1 MVFVCVCVMKD
12 GGKHKQK
19 VDECLICSQRWERWR
34 TEEQSCWIFYY
45 NLVWLFVFSS
55 VTHDG
60 RQLRPRVAASPMT
73 EEKRQTADP
82 YLQYAHQNMK
92 NINKVINR
100 RIVANMF
107 VNHLTVPASHSQ
119 RLAALHFSEW
129 TLMRSQQ
136 SRFTVSGIFNPNCSS
151 INQQTHLVLDSTFRL
166 IQIWSKSQCDQ
177 MHIQIA
183 RSCKVIIQHK
193 KHRDE
198 EVRRP
203 STQICFSW
211 GQTNTR
217 HIVMSCSYKNDHSR
231 WSWIISRQ

>member
-82 YLQYAHQNMK
+82 YLQYAHQNMR
-92 NINKVINR
+92 NINKLINR

-166 IQIWSKSQCDQ
+166 IQIWLKSQCDQ
-177 MHIQIA
+177 MHIQMA
-183 RSCKVIIQHK
+183 RSCKVKIQHK
-193 KHRDE
+193 QHRDE

-231 WSWIISRQ
+231 WSWITS

>member
-1 MVFVCVCVMKD
+1 MCVMKD

-19 VDECLICSQRWERWR
+19 VDECLICSQRWEHWR

-60 RQLRPRVAASPMT
+60 RQLRPRVAASLMT
-73 EEKRQTADP
+73 EGKQQTADP
-82 YLQYAHQNMK
+82 YLQYAHQNMR
-92 NINKVINR
+92 NINKLINR

-136 SRFTVSGIFNPNCSS
+136 SRFTVSGILT
-151 INQQTHLVLDSTFRL
+151 QTVHPLTNKL
-166 IQIWSKSQCDQ
+166 IL
-177 MHIQIA
+177 
-183 RSCKVIIQHK
+183 
-193 KHRDE
+193 
-198 EVRRP
+198 
-203 STQICFSW
+203 F
-211 GQTNTR
+211 
-217 HIVMSCSYKNDHSR
+217 
-231 WSWIISRQ
+231 

>member
-1 MVFVCVCVMKD
+1 MKD

-82 YLQYAHQNMK
+82 YLQYAHQNMR

-183 RSCKVIIQHK
+183 KSCKVKIQHK
-193 KHRDE
+193 QHRN

-231 WSWIISRQ
+231 WSWITS

>member
-1 MVFVCVCVMKD
+1 MKD

-82 YLQYAHQNMK
+82 YLQYAHQNMR

-231 WSWIISRQ
+231 WSWITS

>member
-1 MVFVCVCVMKD
+1 MKD

-82 YLQYAHQNMK
+82 YLQYAHQNMR

-100 RIVANMF
+100 RTVANMF

-183 RSCKVIIQHK
+183 RSCKVKIQHK
-193 KHRDE
+193 QHRDE

-231 WSWIISRQ
+231 WSWITS

>member
-1 MVFVCVCVMKD
+1 MKD

-60 RQLRPRVAASPMT
+60 RQLRPHVTASLMT

-82 YLQYAHQNMK
+82 YLQYAHQNMR

-166 IQIWSKSQCDQ
+166 IQIWSNHNVTKCIFRLQE
-177 MHIQIA
+177 A
-183 RSCKVIIQHK
+183 AKL
-193 KHRDE
+193 
-198 EVRRP
+198 
-203 STQICFSW
+203 
-211 GQTNTR
+211 
-217 HIVMSCSYKNDHSR
+217 
-231 WSWIISRQ
+231 

>member
-82 YLQYAHQNMK
+82 YLQYAHQNMR

-183 RSCKVIIQHK
+183 RSCKVKIQHK
-193 KHRDE
+193 QHRN

-231 WSWIISRQ
+231 WSWITS

>member
-60 RQLRPRVAASPMT
+60 RQLRPRVAASLMT

-82 YLQYAHQNMK
+82 YLQYAHQNMR

-183 RSCKVIIQHK
+183 RSCKVKIQHK
-193 KHRDE
+193 QHRDE

-231 WSWIISRQ
+231 WSWITS

>member
-1 MVFVCVCVMKD
+1 MKD

-73 EEKRQTADP
+73 EEKQQTADP
-82 YLQYAHQNMK
+82 YLQYAHQNMR

-193 KHRDE
+193 QHRDE

-217 HIVMSCSYKNDHSR
+217 HIVMSCSYKNDHSH
-231 WSWIISRQ
+231 WSWITS

>member
-1 MVFVCVCVMKD
+1 MKD

-60 RQLRPRVAASPMT
+60 RQLCPRVTASLMT

-82 YLQYAHQNMK
+82 YLQYAHQNMR

-193 KHRDE
+193 QHRNE

-231 WSWIISRQ
+231 WSWITS

>member
-1 MVFVCVCVMKD
+1 MKD

-82 YLQYAHQNMK
+82 YLQYAHQNMR
-92 NINKVINR
+92 NINKLINR

-183 RSCKVIIQHK
+183 KSCKVKIQHK
-193 KHRDE
+193 QHRDE

-211 GQTNTR
+211 GQMNTC

-231 WSWIISRQ
+231 WSWITSWL

>member
-1 MVFVCVCVMKD
+1 MKD

-183 RSCKVIIQHK
+183 RSCKVKIQHK
-193 KHRDE
+193 QHRDE

-231 WSWIISRQ
+231 WSWITSRQ

>member
-1 MVFVCVCVMKD
+1 MKD

-82 YLQYAHQNMK
+82 YLQYAHQNMR
-92 NINKVINR
+92 NINKLINR

-193 KHRDE
+193 QHRDE

-217 HIVMSCSYKNDHSR
+217 HIVMSCSYKNDHSH
-231 WSWIISRQ
+231 WSWITS

>member
-73 EEKRQTADP
+73 EEKQQTADP
-82 YLQYAHQNMK
+82 YLQYAHQNMR
-92 NINKVINR
+92 NINKLINR

-183 RSCKVIIQHK
+183 KSCKVKIQHK
-193 KHRDE
+193 QHRN

-217 HIVMSCSYKNDHSR
+217 HIVMSCSYKNDHSH
-231 WSWIISRQ
+231 WSWITS

>member
-1 MVFVCVCVMKD
+1 MKD

-73 EEKRQTADP
+73 EEKQQTADP
-82 YLQYAHQNMK
+82 YLQYAHQNMR
-92 NINKVINR
+92 NINKLINR

-193 KHRDE
+193 QHRDE

-231 WSWIISRQ
+231 WSWITS